1 MRVSELINLLKEVD
15 QTKEIYL
22 YLYEEI
28 FEISGVDELS
38 DRVDINFIE
47 REN

>member
-1 MRVSELINLLKEVD
+1 MKVAELIELLKTTDLNKDV
-15 QTKEIYL
+15 YL

-28 FEISGVDELS
+28 FEISDVDELS